1 MTDKQLDAL
10 IERHEAW
17 QLEQYEREME
27 AEPLLTAKDRQ
38 FLIAGLIGEYQ
49 YLCHDDATDDDM
61 TPAEHH
67 ALLVNYS
74 DAELIED
81 SDIVESPYETAEEF
95 YDTHSAYVPV
105 EYQVQ

>member
-1 MTDKQLDAL
+1 LTDKQLDAL

-74 DAELIED
+74 DAELIGD